1 MQAIAFTGHL
11 AEMPPSLFPEDAVEL
26 KDLQPQFEA
35 PLTPAIEFASGPVP
49 TGTRTALKIAR
60 AISGATELR
69 LLSQKCDDGAE
80 LFFIDSVTMA
90 PYKPNVSLLET
101 GKQKPMNKKQA
112 HTEFD
117 RRVAAQ
123 YPAETLRN
131 GKSVAIHLNLL

>member
-1 MQAIAFTGHL
+1 MQTIAFTGHL
-11 AEMPPSLFPEDAVEL
+11 ADMPPSLFPEDAVEL

-35 PLTPAIEFASGPVP
+35 PLTPAIELASGPAP

-101 GKQKPMNKKQA
+101 SKQKPMNKKQA

-131 GKSVAIHLNLL
+131 GKTVAIHLNLL